1 MKRLRVIDFFCGA
14 GGFSEGF
21 RQQGF
26 EIVMGVDNW
35 RPAVAS
41 HNLNHGLEDEPGDIL
56 SFNQQ
61 DGGTA
66 NIDAL
71 PNTEV
76 IVGSPPCVSFSMAN
90 RAGKAEK
97 GLGIQ
102 LIESYLRVVAV
113 KKHQKGSLLKAWLME
128 NVPPSRNHVQPTYSF
143 ADLNLTAW
151 AKDNGYAP
159 SAVALRVRDCGE
171 VLSAADFGSPQTRQR
186 FVCGEWVASGEF
198 PAPKMTHEPGKYV
211 TLGDILSRMP
221 RPTLAKSCEEP
232 VVDPNYPKH
241 TLPACELPDQ
251 FYDTGVYSFEWR
263 SARQAKVNHP
273 FMGRMS
279 FPEAMDRPARTIMAT
294 RSASTREALM
304 LKSERRRK
312 GDGEYRLPT
321 VREAATLM
329 GFPFAYQFVGS
340 EGTKWKQIGNA
351 VCPHLSAALAK
362 EIRKRMGLRAK
373 RPSFASLTKILRK
386 APAANLND
394 FRKRCFENP
403 PQRKSGAKFRSHP
416 FKKGNMTIALMNHLP
431 DGRVEGEWH
440 ATAFLG
446 AGKTYCTQQL
456 NLANLKAAWKLLEVE
471 LGPRQ
476 VKTLRAV
483 LETEVLAKVASG
495 KRLQQVFERNDTS
508 GELLHPA
515 DLMDTLRQ
523 CLARFGEETA
533 MVRSHGN
540 AVVDKA
546 DIPLVQVLAVVGVC
560 EIAKKASPKKWKEG
574 SRSSISK
581 NAKVQ
586 GKLFGQA

>member
-41 HNLNHGLEDEPGDIL
+41 HNLNHGLADEPGDIL
-56 SFNQQ
+56 SFQEE

-97 GLGIQ
+97 GLGIR

-128 NVPPSRNHVQPTYSF
+128 NVPPSRNHVQPTYTF
-143 ADLNLTAW
+143 ADLNLSAW
-151 AKDNGYAP
+151 AKRNGLQP
-159 SAVALRVRDCGE
+159 KSVALKVRDCGE

-186 FVCGEWVASGEF
+186 FVCGEWIATGEF
-198 PAPKMTHEPGKYV
+198 PAPRKTHQPDTYV
-211 TLGDILSRMP
+211 TLGDILSQMP
-221 RPTLAKSCEEP
+221 RPTLGKSINASYA
-232 VVDPNYPKH
+232 DPNYPSLV
-241 TLPACELPDQ
+241 LPANEIPDHY
-251 FYDTGVYSFEWR
+251 YDTGVYSFEWR

-279 FPEAMDRPARTIMAT
+279 FPEAMERPARTIMAT

-321 VREAATLM
+321 VREASTLM
-329 GFPFAYQFVGS
+329 GFPLAYQFVGS

-373 RPSFASLTKILRK
+373 KTSFASLTKILK
-386 APAANLND
+386 KEPVANLND
-394 FRKRCFENP
+394 YQKRTFDRP
-403 PQRKSGAKFRSHP
+403 PQRKLGAKFRSHP
-416 FKKGNMTIALMNHLP
+416 FKKGNMTIALMNHQP
-431 DGRVEGEWH
+431 DGAVEGNWF
-440 ATAFLG
+440 ANAFLG
-446 AGKTYCTQQL
+446 AGKTYCTQL
-456 NLANLKAAWKLLEVE
+456 LDEANLQAAWKVLEVE
-471 LGPRQ
+471 LGPRA
-476 VKTLRAV
+476 VKSLRSTLKK
-483 LETEVLAKVASG
+483 EVLSKVASG
-495 KRLQQVFERNDTS
+495 PRLQQIFESNDTT
-508 GELLHPA
+508 GAHYHPA
-515 DLMDTLRQ
+515 DLMDSLRD
-523 CLARFGEETA
+523 CLSAYADEAT
-533 MVRSHGN
+533 MVKDHGFT
-540 AVVDKA
+540 VVEKA
-546 DIPLVQVLAVVGVC
+546 EVPLVQVLAVAGVC
-560 EIAKKASPKKWKEG
+560 EVAKKASPVQWKES
-574 SRSSISK
+574 SRNTS
-581 NAKVQ
+581 AKSAKIQ
-586 GKLFGQA
+586 GRLFGQA